1 MLNKENHYWKRLL
14 LKENEVNYHLS
25 MDYDFFLMYLIQAAS
40 LCTKSK
46 TCKDEDVGNKLDYQG
61 KRASY
66 CNMDLL
72 SGKKRGK

>member
-1 MLNKENHYWKRLL
+1 
-14 LKENEVNYHLS
+14 
-25 MDYDFFLMYLIQAAS
+25 MDYDVFLMYLIQAAS

-46 TCKDEDVGNKLDYQG
+46 TCKGEDVGNKLDYQG

-72 SGKKRGK
+72 NGKKRGK